1 MIARTALLAED
12 PQVDVIGSDV
22 QVFFDQDCQVPL
34 HAINEAI
41 SAATG
46 LPAPD
51 LSAIDQEG
59 SFNEVNIE
67 VTPG

>member
-1 MIARTALLAED
+1 VVVIAPD
-12 PQVDVIGSDV
+12 GQVV
-22 QVFFDQDCQVPL
+22 FDQDGQVSL
-34 HAINEAI
+34 QQINDAI

-46 LPAPD
+46 LAAPD
-51 LSAIDQEG
+51 LSAIDPGG

>member
-1 MIARTALLAED
+1 M
-12 PQVDVIGSDV
+12 VVIGSDG
-22 QVFFDQDCQVPL
+22 QVVFDQDGQVPL
-34 HAINEAI
+34 QAINEAI